1 MTLYPVATID
11 TPTDSM
17 AEADRRLLREAV
29 KNLEHR
35 SLATRLSLVLGQ
47 QISRFGK
54 LLPANV
60 TDIVDKAAER
70 AITLGLSAAMRS
82 LNAQNGQDRRFWHKA
97 AATLSGAAG
106 GAFGLASLPIELP
119 VSTLLMLRSIAAI
132 AKAEGEDLKD
142 PETTF
147 ACIQVFALGG
157 QDVEQRL
164 ATDIDGKVDPHALT
178 ESGYFAVRAVL
189 AQSVS
194 EAARFVVERGLVEET
209 APVIL
214 RVVSQVA
221 TRFGMIVSQ
230 KVAAQAVPIIGAAGG
245 AAINYAF
252 IDHFQ
257 TLARGH
263 FAVRRL
269 ERIYGPD
276 VVRTAYDAAL
286 RETSFT

>member
-11 TPTDSM
+11 APIDSM

-35 SLATRLSLVLGQ
+35 SIATRFSLVLGQ

-70 AITLGLSAAMRS
+70 AISLGLSAAMRS
-82 LNAQNGQDRRFWHKA
+82 LNTRRGNDRRFFHKA

-164 ATDIDGKVDPHALT
+164 ATDMEGKVDPHALT

-194 EAARFVVERGLVEET
+194 EAARFVVERGIVEET

-286 RETSFT
+286 REASFT

>member
-11 TPTDSM
+11 APMDSM
-17 AEADRRLLREAV
+17 AEADRRLLRRAV
-29 KNLEHR
+29 RDLEHR

-70 AITLGLSAAMRS
+70 AISLGLSAAMRS
-82 LNAQNGQDRRFWHKA
+82 LNTQSGRDRRFWHKA
-97 AATLSGAAG
+97 AATVSGAAG

-164 ATDIDGKVDPHALT
+164 ATDMEGKVDPHALT

-194 EAARFVVERGLVEET
+194 EAARFVVERGIVEET

-286 RETSFT
+286 REASFT

>member
-82 LNAQNGQDRRFWHKA
+82 LNAQNGQDRRFWHMA

-157 QDVEQRL
+157 LDVEQRL
-164 ATDIDGKVDPHALT
+164 ATDIEGKVDPHALT

-276 VVRTAYDAAL
+276 VVRTAYDAAM

>member
-17 AEADRRLLREAV
+17 AEADRRLLRQAV

-70 AITLGLSAAMRS
+70 AISLGLHAAMRS
-82 LNAQNGQDRRFWHKA
+82 LDTQGANDRRFWHKA

-106 GAFGLASLPIELP
+106 GAFGLASLPVELP

-157 QDVEQRL
+157 QDVEQRV
-164 ATDIDGKVDPHALT
+164 AADMNGNANPHALT
-178 ESGYFAVRAVL
+178 ESGYFAIRAVL

-194 EAARFVVERGLVEET
+194 EAARFVVERGIAEET

-269 ERIYGPD
+269 ERIYGPEL
-276 VVRTAYDAAL
+276 VRAEYDAAL
-286 RETSFT
+286 RQTII

>member
-70 AITLGLSAAMRS
+70 AITIGLSAAMRS
-82 LNAQNGQDRRFWHKA
+82 LNTRRGNDRRFFHKA

-269 ERIYGPD
+269 ERIYGPE